1 MMILVEETQQRMESI
16 MMEYSRREGLT
27 AIHTRINS
35 ILILLRDQLSYL
47 GFLLSSD
54 EYSKAYHIAM
64 DEKERSFIL
73 QKFRNESKTFEIA
86 EGAPVRL
93 RFQIISQDSLC
104 LVLEVPLLTPMK
116 SVALVKSFNFPSIIK
131 DNLYEPRDQPIAFL
145 QLNGEFYVE
154 LDLLT
159 FRNCEAIGVCS
170 GVLPPRSAEE
180 HGNCAVSQ
188 YFHSGLVRCSRKRV
202 FDKRRFI
209 FAGSTLFYSVL
220 EPLRI
225 RLQCNDRVKEDII
238 EIAGRGAV
246 ETPKACSMVSGKAI
260 FPSRKPSKIFFM
272 ANDTLG
278 PIITN
283 PNASLSNQRHLS
295 KDNALSH
302 FMPKTDWKRLPNLS
316 DHLSNRI
323 AQSFK
328 INTSLIMLIGVIGL
342 IVIALYG
349 VRRTT
354 NCPRQM
360 AHV

>member
-1 MMILVEETQQRMESI
+1 M
-16 MMEYSRREGLT
+16 
-27 AIHTRINS
+27 
-35 ILILLRDQLSYL
+35 
-47 GFLLSSD
+47 
-54 EYSKAYHIAM
+54 
-64 DEKERSFIL
+64 
-73 QKFRNESKTFEIA
+73 
-86 EGAPVRL
+86 
-93 RFQIISQDSLC
+93 
-104 LVLEVPLLTPMK
+104 
-116 SVALVKSFNFPSIIK
+116 
-131 DNLYEPRDQPIAFL
+131 
-145 QLNGEFYVE
+145 
-154 LDLLT
+154 
-159 FRNCEAIGVCS
+159 
-170 GVLPPRSAEE
+170 
-180 HGNCAVSQ
+180 
-188 YFHSGLVRCSRKRV
+188 
-202 FDKRRFI
+202 
-209 FAGSTLFYSVL
+209 
-220 EPLRI
+220 RI

-238 EIAGRGAV
+238 EITGRGAV
-246 ETPKACSMVSGKAI
+246 ETPKACSMISGKAI